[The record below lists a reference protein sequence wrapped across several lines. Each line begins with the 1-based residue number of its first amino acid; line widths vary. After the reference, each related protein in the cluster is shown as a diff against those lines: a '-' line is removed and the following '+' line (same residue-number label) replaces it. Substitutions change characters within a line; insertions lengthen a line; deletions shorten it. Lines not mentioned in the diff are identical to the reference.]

1 MPVAD
6 VAGLPKEKIELSS
19 EEKKILAEEL
29 EREIAE
35 QKTPLIAEMIS
46 ENKENIRGLIES
58 VNSETKQGFGGML
71 ADGKELTCE
80 WIRPDHFGK
89 STWDRGTVA
98 SGTTTFISGTTG
110 ENEGFIVFGWMNQQ
124 NKPVTNQLKFYKG
137 TEETPVVSLPF
148 RARKAYDATETP
160 VVKQQKPLL
169 VGPEVNY
176 QVDDKRTVSGADSLQ
191 PVGFYVQ
198 TAKSA
203 WSL

>member
-1 MPVAD
+1 MAVAD
-6 VAGLPKEKIELSS
+6 VAGLPKEKLELSRD
-19 EEKKILAEEL
+19 EKEILAEEL

-46 ENKENIRGLIES
+46 ENKENIRGVIES
-58 VNSETKQGFGGML
+58 VNAETKQGFGGML
-71 ADGKELTCE
+71 ADGKQLTCE

-98 SGTTTFISGTTG
+98 SGTATFISGTTA
-110 ENEGFIVFGWMNQQ
+110 EDEGFIIFGWMNQQ
-124 NKPVTNQLKFYKG
+124 GKPVTNRLKFYKG

-148 RARKAYDATETP
+148 RARDAYDSTETP

-176 QVDDKRTVSGADSLQ
+176 EVDDARSVSGADSLQ
-191 PVGFYVQ
+191 PLGFYVQ
-198 TAKSA
+198 TAENA